1 MRKVLWAVLFVVT
14 MLTAVPTHAQSPN
27 YDVGPVWRV
36 SYYHI
41 KPGQGDAFWKD
52 FRENLKPVYDE
63 VKKEG
68 MISDYK
74 VWTNVT
80 TDGPGD
86 WDVAIG
92 LLYPNYA
99 AFDTIDAKAATIS
112 TKHYGSR
119 DAMIEAIGALAV
131 DPADHSIWV
140 GTGEPNTSADSFAG
154 DGVFRSADAGKTWH
168 PVK

>member
-1 MRKVLWAVLFVVT
+1 MRKVLWASLFVVSL
-14 MLTAVPTHAQSPN
+14 LTAVSSYAQSPN
-27 YDVGPVWRV
+27 YNVGPVRRV
-36 SYYHI
+36 TYLHI

-63 VKKEG
+63 IKKEG

-80 TDGPGD
+80 TDHPDD

-92 LLYPNYA
+92 IMFPNWA
-99 AFDTIDAKAATIS
+99 ALDQIDANAATIS

-119 DAMIEAIGALAV
+119 DAMIEAGKKRNDIREVVASKLAHEV
-131 DPADHSIWV
+131 MP
-140 GTGEPNTSADSFAG
+140 
-154 DGVFRSADAGKTWH
+154 K
-168 PVK
+168 